1 MRCSASFIFS
11 LYVLLRCLFEDC
23 LRRNGANK
31 DPDMSNACRYSQV
44 TDPDSSRMAV
54 SKSAC
59 WYSQV
64 TDPDSSHV
72 AVSSI

>member
-1 MRCSASFIFS
+1 M
-11 LYVLLRCLFEDC
+11 LLRCLFEDC

-44 TDPDSSRMAV
+44 IDPDSSRMAV
-54 SKSAC
+54 SKNAC

-64 TDPDSSHV
+64 IDPDSSHV